1 MLRRDGVVIGA
12 ALLVLIAL
20 GGALAMPGA
29 TPGGSVPPPSSPAP
43 MGPRLVREGIVGSI
57 DTLDPLFARNRAE
70 LDLDALIFSGLTR
83 LGADGRV
90 VGDLAERWTVS
101 GKGLVYTFT
110 IRRNAMWHDGVP
122 VTADDVVFTIL
133 TIQHPDYTGP
143 LAGTWRGVTA
153 QRLDART
160 VRFRLVTAA
169 ANFLVATTQ
178 PILPSHLLVGQPIS
192 RLATSSFGRDPIG
205 SGPFRLSELDGAHA
219 LLERAV
225 PAVATPA
232 RTTPAR
238 TTPAPSPVVLPDL
251 PLGWRLSSPAAATSV
266 DEFDVT
272 FFADAA
278 GLAAAFRSGAIDAAG
293 GLDPATATALA
304 RQPGVTMLQYP
315 RTVLTSVML
324 NVRFGQNLFRDA
336 RVRRALLLAI
346 DRDKLVRD
354 VLKGAAVRADTLI
367 PPSSWAFDAK
377 AAGHVPRDPAAAVK
391 ALKAAGWRRQS
402 DGWIRPGADK
412 PVTIE
417 LLSVDAATNPVD
429 SIVAARIAADWT
441 RIGLHVKVTRLPIN
455 QMVGVKLVPGRY
467 DAAVVDVNL
476 GLDPDL
482 YPLLAS
488 GQSVAGGGNV
498 SGYQSA
504 TLDPLLEAAR
514 IYASTTTRLKRFS
527 ALQAQL
533 GKELPILP
541 LFYADYLYVVRDTI
555 QGPSPTELSTA
566 ADRFWD
572 VLTWRVAEPVGR

>member
-1 MLRRDGVVIGA
+1 MLRRDRVVIGT
-12 ALLVLIAL
+12 ALLILVAL

-29 TPGGSVPPPSSPAP
+29 SPGGSVAPPASPAP
-43 MGPRLVREGIVGSI
+43 SAPRLVREGIVGSV

-90 VGDLAERWTVS
+90 VPDLAERWTVS
-101 GKGLVYTFT
+101 DKGRIYTFT
-110 IRRNAMWHDGVP
+110 IRRDALWHDGVP

-133 TIQHPDYTGP
+133 TIQRPDYTGP

-160 VRFRLVTAA
+160 VRFKLVTPA

-178 PILPSHLLVGQPIS
+178 PVLPSHLLVSQPIAG
-192 RLATSSFGRDPIG
+192 LATSSFGRDPVG
-205 SGPFRLSELDGAHA
+205 SGPFRLVQLDGAHA

-225 PAVATPA
+225 SPDA
-232 RTTPAR
+232 
-238 TTPAPSPVVLPDL
+238 PAPPSLAALPDL
-251 PLGWRLSSPAAATSV
+251 PLTWRHASTDTGSGV
-266 DEFDVT
+266 DGFDVT
-272 FFADAA
+272 FFGDAA
-278 GLAAAFRSGAIDAAG
+278 GLVDAFRSGAIDAAG
-293 GLDPATATALA
+293 GLDPATATKLA
-304 RQPGVTMLQYP
+304 RETGVHLLQYP
-315 RTVLTSVML
+315 RTVLTSVIL

-336 RVRRALLLAI
+336 GVRRALLLAI

-367 PPSSWAFDAK
+367 PPSSWAFDQK
-377 AAGHVPRDPAAAVK
+377 AAGVVPRDPAAAVK
-391 ALKAAGWRRQS
+391 ELKAAGWRRQA

-417 LLSVDAATNPVD
+417 LLSVDATTNPVD
-429 SIVAARIAADWT
+429 STVAARIAADWT

-467 DAAVVDVNL
+467 DAAVVDVNM

-514 IYASTTTRLKRFS
+514 QYASSTTRLKRFA

-533 GKELPILP
+533 AKELPILP
-541 LFYADYLYVVRDTI
+541 LFSADYLYVLRDTI